1 MNPVLSEYIVN
12 LSNFI
17 GAYLDKLK
25 ISNPF
30 LFISLSLALLVS
42 NSLFI
47 FDVVNFSTEVDSIA
61 IFFLS
66 TITTFM
72 FPRTSK
78 AKESYKNKAKK
89 KPQPKDVEEIK
100 S

>member
-1 MNPVLSEYIVN
+1 MNPLLSEYIVN

-25 ISNPF
+25 ITNPF
-30 LFISLSLALLVS
+30 LFMTLSSALLVA

-47 FDVVNFSTEVDSIA
+47 FDIVSINNEVDSLV

-78 AKESYKNKAKK
+78 AKESYKNKT
-89 KPQPKDVEEIK
+89 KPQVKDVEEIK